1 MELLRPGSTV
11 PESAGSAARVVEQLC
26 EQTANLHIDIPPVRR
41 SERLI
46 HENVDPT
53 TPGSAVPLQTG
64 FSPAAAEVEPARTQA
79 SESKKPKSCRQLCD
93 VWFIRL
99 APILFVLIWSTGFI
113 AARFGRPYT
122 PPASFLLA
130 RFGFSIPLYL
140 IWGGIGRAKWPVG
153 WKQYFH
159 LSVMGILI
167 NFCFLGGVW
176 TAVRLGMGAGLSAL
190 ITGMQ
195 PVLTA
200 LWVAFRGGRITWL
213 QWVGLA
219 MGAGGLVL
227 VVWQKLGA
235 GEVTAANALLCCGSL
250 VCITVG
256 TLYQKAFVTPC
267 DVRTANCVQM
277 LAAFAVCLP
286 VAIGVDFVPGL
297 HMVWVLPDGDTNWVL
312 IGVVAWS
319 VLGLS
324 LGGGS
329 LLFVMLQ
336 RGAATR
342 VAVSDCCCS
351 RSCSSMLL
359 ASHPAT
365 LYCLYCFTGA
375 FTSLPLPLL
384 CRRSCS
390 WPQPSPPSSPG
401 PSSARSSPGWWRAAS
416 SSPLRASGSW
426 CAAPALVLPV
436 LLAKLYLLLR
446 LMELGQAQAVLQVG
460 SRRPTVQRMTLLLMA
475 MALPVM

>member
-1 MELLRPGSTV
+1 MAETLRT
-11 PESAGSAARVVEQLC
+11 EI
-26 EQTANLHIDIPPVRR
+26 ANLHIDVPSTFRNDGVSHGKLHPI
-41 SERLI
+41 S
-46 HENVDPT
+46 
-53 TPGSAVPLQTG
+53 PGSAVPLQIDA
-64 FSPAAAEVEPARTQA
+64 SPLASEVKPAVSLA
-79 SESKKPKSCRQLCD
+79 SESKNPRSCRQLCD
-93 VWFIRL
+93 VWFTRV
-99 APILFVLIWSTGFI
+99 APILFVFIWSTGFI

-140 IWGGIGRAKWPVG
+140 IWGGIGKAKWPVG
-153 WKQYFH
+153 WRQYFH

-200 LWVAFRGGRITWL
+200 LWVALRGGRITWL
-213 QWVGLA
+213 QWAGLA

-235 GEVTAANALLCCGSL
+235 GEVTVGNALLCCGSL
-250 VCITVG
+250 VCITAG

-277 LAAFAVCLP
+277 LAAFAVCLS
-286 VAIGVDFVPGL
+286 VAIGVDFVPGV

-312 IGVVAWS
+312 IGVVVWS

-342 VAVSDCCCS
+342 VAVSRAVCS
-351 RSCSSMLL
+351 TTPSVAVPRPLL
-359 ASHPAT
+359 A
-365 LYCLYCFTGA
+365 
-375 FTSLPLPLL
+375 
-384 CRRSCS
+384 
-390 WPQPSPPSSPG
+390 
-401 PSSARSSPGWWRAAS
+401 
-416 SSPLRASGSW
+416 
-426 CAAPALVLPV
+426 
-436 LLAKLYLLLR
+436 
-446 LMELGQAQAVLQVG
+446 
-460 SRRPTVQRMTLLLMA
+460 
-475 MALPVM
+475 